1 MRRACKCDAIPN
13 GHKNRYAR
21 FWRAA
26 YLRMA
31 DCQLRQAALRK
42 RFENFSLRSM
52 QIRAHDRVRLRS
64 GFVGSLKSPVMHRPA
79 SMKLQPDSQFTLPLD
94 DSSAKVRPVATS
106 NSSIASGVTEDNPQR
121 HPTTQTIPAFY
132 YRFDSLTA
140 RDHQTALPICPSA
153 RQKHPD
159 QPLTRAEA
167 WTPCASSLQR
177 RS

>member
-1 MRRACKCDAIPN
+1 MR
-13 GHKNRYAR
+13 
-21 FWRAA
+21 
-26 YLRMA
+26 
-31 DCQLRQAALRK
+31 
-42 RFENFSLRSM
+42 
-52 QIRAHDRVRLRS
+52 
-64 GFVGSLKSPVMHRPA
+64 RPA
-79 SMKLQPDSQFTLPLD
+79 SMKLQPDSQFTLSLD